1 MVIKPGPLGKTAGG
15 SHRCLLLYPERS
27 FWGPRLFQ
35 WQFKLHASLK
45 EPQRSSSLNLG
56 DEVVMGT
63 TAAALPGAPADSF
76 HHPEPAA
83 ALTTSPDLIIFLDAG
98 D

>member
-1 MVIKPGPLGKTAGG
+1 LGAQ
-15 SHRCLLLYPERS
+15 
-27 FWGPRLFQ
+27 LFQ

-56 DEVVMGT
+56 DEVVIET
-63 TAAALPGAPADSF
+63 TAAALPGAPAVSF

-83 ALTTSPDLIIFLDAG
+83 ALTTSPDLIIFFDAG

>member
-1 MVIKPGPLGKTAGG
+1 LRAP
-15 SHRCLLLYPERS
+15 
-27 FWGPRLFQ
+27 LFQ

-56 DEVVMGT
+56 DEVVMET
-63 TAAALPGAPADSF
+63 TAAVLPGAPAGRF

-83 ALTTSPDLIIFLDAG
+83 ALTTSPDLIIFFDAG